1 MRAVEGSLGHSPKGR
16 YRGWKALARDK
27 ARLGALRAGRVE
39 CCAQLGSSQAPLS
52 DSSLRPMSIQIRRA
66 GLFTILFFWTATTIL
81 SAAEKTS
88 VILTVHD
95 SLASPNQPATIEATL
110 TRKAL
115 LIEVGLG
122 GEPIELLVAGNV
134 VATAMT
140 GGDGRA
146 FLSYTPKAKG
156 IVPFIV
162 RVGTTPRVAVT
173 EAGANL
179 AVWERR
185 SPIMAVEMAALMED
199 VAGQGPT
206 VILPGKDMGGRHPMP
221 DAAAELGKL
230 TQFYYNVLYVV
241 THDKAAGTNDQVG
254 AQARQWLKDQKFPV
268 GYIIVLPSNPEAF
281 GARLDELHAAGW
293 KTLKIGVGRT
303 KAFAEAFLQRRLDA
317 VMVPEPAKGEAPRKA
332 KVAKEWKE
340 VRKKM

>member
-1 MRAVEGSLGHSPKGR
+1 MGVFF
-16 YRGWKALARDK
+16 
-27 ARLGALRAGRVE
+27 
-39 CCAQLGSSQAPLS
+39 
-52 DSSLRPMSIQIRRA
+52 RRA
-66 GLFTILFFWTATTIL
+66 GVFTILLFWTATTIL
-81 SAAEKTS
+81 FAAEKTS
-88 VILTVHD
+88 GTLTVHD
-95 SLASPNQPATIEATL
+95 SLTAPNQPATIEATL
-110 TRKAL
+110 TGKSL
-115 LIEVGLG
+115 LMETGLG

-156 IVPFIV
+156 VVPFTV
-162 RVGTTPRVAVT
+162 RVGTTPRVAVVET
-173 EAGANL
+173 GANL
-179 AVWERR
+179 AVWEHR

-199 VAGQGPT
+199 VVGQEPT
-206 VILPGKDMGGRHPMP
+206 VTWPGKEAEGRRPMP
-221 DAAAELGKL
+221 DAANELGKL

-241 THDKAAGTNDQVG
+241 TQDKAVGSNDQVN

-268 GYIIVLPSNPEAF
+268 GHILVLSSDPEAF
-281 GARLDELHAAGW
+281 GAKLDEMHAAGW

-317 VMVPEPAKGEAPRKA
+317 VMVPEPARGEAPRKA
-332 KVAKEWKE
+332 KVAKEWKD

>member
-1 MRAVEGSLGHSPKGR
+1 MGVFF
-16 YRGWKALARDK
+16 
-27 ARLGALRAGRVE
+27 
-39 CCAQLGSSQAPLS
+39 
-52 DSSLRPMSIQIRRA
+52 RRA
-66 GLFTILFFWTATTIL
+66 GLFTILLFSTATTIL
-81 SAAEKTS
+81 SAAEKISGT
-88 VILTVHD
+88 LTVHD
-95 SLASPNQPATIEATL
+95 SLTSPNQPATIEATL
-110 TRKAL
+110 TGKSL
-115 LIEVGLG
+115 LMETGLG

-156 IVPFIV
+156 AFPFTV
-162 RVGTTPRVAVT
+162 RVGTTPRVAVV

-179 AVWERR
+179 AVWEHR

-199 VAGQGPT
+199 PAGQGST
-206 VILPGKDMGGRHPMP
+206 MTLPGREAEGRRPMP
-221 DAAAELGKL
+221 DAAIELGKL
-230 TQFYYNVLYVV
+230 SQFYYNLLYVV
-241 THDKAAGTNDQVG
+241 TQDKAIGSNDQVN

-268 GYIIVLPSNPEAF
+268 GHILVLPSDPEAF
-281 GARLDELHAAGW
+281 GEKIDEMHAAGW
-293 KTLKIGVGRT
+293 KMLKIGVGRT

>member
-1 MRAVEGSLGHSPKGR
+1 MGN
-16 YRGWKALARDK
+16 
-27 ARLGALRAGRVE
+27 
-39 CCAQLGSSQAPLS
+39 LS
-52 DSSLRPMSIQIRRA
+52 RRA
-66 GLFTILFFWTATTIL
+66 GFFTALFFLTATTTL
-81 SAAEKTS
+81 FAAEKTS
-88 VILTVHD
+88 TSLTVHD
-95 SLASPNQPATIEATL
+95 SLTSPNQPASIEATL
-110 TRKAL
+110 IRKSPL
-115 LIEVGLG
+115 TETGIG
-122 GEPIELLVAGNV
+122 GEPIELLIAGNV

-146 FLSYTPKAKG
+146 LLSYTPKVKAM
-156 IVPFIV
+156 IPFTV
-162 RVGTTPRVAVT
+162 RAGAASNVQVA

-185 SPIMAVEMAALMED
+185 SPMMAVEMAALMED
-199 VAGQGPT
+199 GE
-206 VILPGKDMGGRHPMP
+206 GRRPMP

-241 THDKAAGTNDQVG
+241 ANDKAVGSNDQVS
-254 AQARQWLKDQKFPV
+254 AQARQWLQDQKFPV
-268 GYIIVLPSNPEAF
+268 GHIVVLSSSPEAW
-281 GARLDELHAAGW
+281 GTKLDELHAAGW

-340 VRKKM
+340 VRRKL

>member
-1 MRAVEGSLGHSPKGR
+1 
-16 YRGWKALARDK
+16 
-27 ARLGALRAGRVE
+27 
-39 CCAQLGSSQAPLS
+39 
-52 DSSLRPMSIQIRRA
+52 MSILFRRVC
-66 GLFTILFFWTATTIL
+66 LFTVLFFWTATTIL
-81 SAAEKTS
+81 SAAEKISGT
-88 VILTVHD
+88 LTVHD
-95 SLASPNQPATIEATL
+95 SLTSPNQPATIEATL
-110 TRKAL
+110 TGKSL
-115 LIEVGLG
+115 LAETGLG
-122 GEPIELLVAGNV
+122 GEPIELLVAGKV

-156 IVPFIV
+156 AVPFTV
-162 RVGTTPRVAVT
+162 RVGTSPRVGVV

-185 SPIMAVEMAALMED
+185 SPIMAVEMVALMED
-199 VAGQGPT
+199 AAGQGPT
-206 VILPGKDMGGRHPMP
+206 VTWPGKEAEGRRPMP
-221 DAAAELGKL
+221 DAAEELGKL

-241 THDKAAGTNDQVG
+241 TQDKALGPIDPVN

-268 GYIIVLPSNPEAF
+268 GHILVLPSDPEAF
-281 GARLDELHAAGW
+281 GAKLDELHAAGW

-332 KVAKEWKE
+332 KVAKEWKD

>member
-1 MRAVEGSLGHSPKGR
+1 MC
-16 YRGWKALARDK
+16 
-27 ARLGALRAGRVE
+27 RLLNPTAHN
-39 CCAQLGSSQAPLS
+39 SFF
-52 DSSLRPMSIQIRRA
+52 RRA
-66 GLFTILFFWTATTIL
+66 GFFTVLLFWTATTIL

-95 SLASPNQPATIEATL
+95 SLTSPNQPATIEATL
-110 TRKAL
+110 TGKRPL
-115 LIEVGLG
+115 TETGIG
-122 GEPIELLVAGNV
+122 GVPIELLVAGNV

-140 GGDGRA
+140 SGDGRA
-146 FLSYTPKAKG
+146 FLSYTPKAKAM
-156 IVPFIV
+156 IPFTV
-162 RVGTTPRVAVT
+162 RAGAASNVQVA

-185 SPIMAVEMAALMED
+185 SPMMAVEMASLMED
-199 VAGQGPT
+199 AAGQEPT
-206 VILPGKDMGGRHPMP
+206 IASSGKDAEGRRPMP
-221 DAAAELGKL
+221 DAAAELAKL

-241 THDKAAGTNDQVG
+241 TENKAVGTNDQVN

-268 GYIIVLPSNPEAF
+268 GHIIVLTSSPEAF
-281 GARLDELHAAGW
+281 GAKLDEWHAAGW
-293 KTLKIGVGRT
+293 TTLKIGVGRT

-332 KVAKEWKE
+332 KVAKEWKD

>member
-1 MRAVEGSLGHSPKGR
+1 MGVFL
-16 YRGWKALARDK
+16 
-27 ARLGALRAGRVE
+27 
-39 CCAQLGSSQAPLS
+39 
-52 DSSLRPMSIQIRRA
+52 RRA
-66 GLFTILFFWTATTIL
+66 GVFTALIFWTTATIL

-88 VILTVHD
+88 VILTVRD
-95 SLASPNQPATIEATL
+95 SLTFPNQPATIEATL
-110 TRKAL
+110 TQKSL
-115 LIEVGLG
+115 LTETGLG
-122 GEPIELLVAGNV
+122 GEPIQLLVAGNV

-146 FLSYTPKAKG
+146 LLSYTPKAKG
-156 IVPFIV
+156 TVPFTV
-162 RVGTTPRVAVT
+162 RVGTTPRVAVV

-179 AVWERR
+179 AVWEHR
-185 SPIMAVEMAALMED
+185 SPIMAVEMVSLIED
-199 VAGQGPT
+199 VVGQGPT
-206 VILPGKDMGGRHPMP
+206 VIWPGKDAEGRHPMP
-221 DAAAELGKL
+221 DAADELGKL

-241 THDKAAGTNDQVG
+241 TVDKAGGTHDQVN
-254 AQARQWLKDQKFPV
+254 AQVRQWLKDQKFPV
-268 GYIIVLPSNPEAF
+268 GHILVLPSDPKAF
-281 GARLDELHAAGW
+281 ETKLDEMHAAGW